1 MKKRFFIIGLLI
13 ITSICIIGFI
23 SQSNSLKKPLYK
35 KISLQQYK
43 DKIKSNDEFVIYIYK
58 TSCPGCEQ
66 MKPIVNKIIKE
77 ENINLIAMNVEEDK
91 NLDISFLKEQKINKT
106 PIWLHYKNGKEIERL
121 EEVQSETTL
130 KKFIKYN

>member
-1 MKKRFFIIGLLI
+1 MIALLI

-23 SQSNSLKKPLYK
+23 SQSNSLKKPLYT

-43 DKIKSNDEFVIYIYK
+43 DEIKSKDEFVIYIYK

-91 NLDISFLKEQKINKT
+91 NLDVSFLKEQKITKT
-106 PIWLHYKNGKEIERL
+106 PTWLHYKNGKEIARL
-121 EEVQSETTL
+121 EEVQSETIL
-130 KKFIKYN
+130 KNFLKYN

>member
-1 MKKRFFIIGLLI
+1 MKKRIFIISILI
-13 ITSICIIGFI
+13 ASICIVGFI
-23 SQSNSLKKPLYK
+23 SQSNSLKKPLYE

-66 MKPIVNKIIKE
+66 MKPIINKIIKE

-91 NLDISFLKEQKINKT
+91 NLDISFLKEQEINKT
-106 PIWLHYKNGKEIERL
+106 PIWLHYKNGKEIKRL
-121 EEVQSETTL
+121 EGVQSETVL
-130 KKFIKYN
+130 KNFIKYN

>member
-1 MKKRFFIIGLLI
+1 MKKRFFIIALLI

-23 SQSNSLKKPLYK
+23 SQSNSLKKPLYT

-43 DKIKSNDEFVIYIYK
+43 DEIKSKDEFVIYIYK

-91 NLDISFLKEQKINKT
+91 NLDVSFLKEQKIIKT
-106 PIWLHYKNGKEIERL
+106 PTWLHYKNGKEIARL
-121 EEVQSETTL
+121 EEVQSETIL
-130 KKFIKYN
+130 KNFLKYN